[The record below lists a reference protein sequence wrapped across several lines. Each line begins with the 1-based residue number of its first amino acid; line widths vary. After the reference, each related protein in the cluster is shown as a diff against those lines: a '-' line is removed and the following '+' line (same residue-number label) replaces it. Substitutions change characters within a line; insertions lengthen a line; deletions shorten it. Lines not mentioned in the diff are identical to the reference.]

1 MAGLVPIGQPQLASD
16 VTTAAV
22 IAAEHSAAGLAVDA
36 RVAPPAQAAAA
47 AYLATN
53 PGVAAAAATA
63 VTADIAGRSLIESKN
78 LTTED
83 LNAVTTPGLYGQATA
98 ANATLAR
105 NYPMA
110 GGTWTIEVV
119 KVNTTATAVVQR
131 AARVVA
137 GENRVVVWE
146 RRLASGV
153 GAWVRVGFS
162 HLSLAT
168 EDLNTITAPGLYGQS
183 TTGSV
188 TLARNYP
195 VAGGTGILTVEAV
208 NPTATF
214 LVQRYLVVNSA
225 DGVKSMWVRTVLTT
239 GSVTSWVRVDGSGG
253 SGSDDGAYVSRVI
266 VLVGCGQSNMEG
278 RGRPFSAFL
287 DPVDTR
293 IRMWEWGS
301 STLTTATVPLSSR
314 QQQTGLSVL
323 TVMAREILRADPR
336 ARVVIVNAG
345 VGGTGLVAKPTA
357 GTWNIA
363 DSESLYPAAKV
374 AAVAAK
380 AAAQTLY
387 GVASAQVVWAWHQG
401 EGDAGT
407 SQAAYAAALDALAAD
422 FRATIPDAIGPV
434 IGGLIPEYVTA
445 NATLAPVVL
454 AHQDTPRRLVG
465 SAYAPALLGGGGSAN
480 VGDTVHLHR
489 TGVEQLGK
497 RMHAAIE
504 RAACNTA
511 DSTPQQ
517 PLNVTAAFS
526 SAAGVVDVKWTT
538 PLTRAIAYTVEYR
551 PNGTGSWL
559 VATRGEPLAPEQAIT
574 GLGSA
579 PFVDVRISTV
589 GETSTSIPT
598 ATIRVVA

>member
-1 MAGLVPIGQPQLASD
+1 MLPIGEFEAAGDL
-16 VTTAAV
+16 TTAAN
-22 IAAEHSAAGLAVDA
+22 INQPGAASQAAVDA
-36 RVAPPAQAAAA
+36 RVQGVAADIIAGDGTVKAAAA
-47 AYLATN
+47 A
-53 PGVAAAAATA
+53 A
-63 VTADIAGRSLIESKN
+63 VTADIATRSIIESKQ
-78 LTTED
+78 LGLED
-83 LNAVTTPGLYGQATA
+83 LNAVTAPGLYGQATA

-131 AARVVA
+131 AARVLS
-137 GENRVVVWE
+137 GETRVVVWE
-146 RRLASGV
+146 RRLAAGV

-168 EDLNTITAPGLYGQS
+168 EDLNTITSPGLYGQS
-183 TTGSV
+183 TTGSA

-214 LVQRYLVVNSA
+214 LVQRYAVVNTT
-225 DGVKSMWVRTVLTT
+225 DGVKSIWMRTVLTT
-239 GSVTSWVRVDGSGG
+239 GAVTSWVRIDGGGGGG
-253 SGSDDGAYVSRVI
+253 SDGGEYVSRVI

-287 DPVDTR
+287 DPVDNR

-301 STLTTATVPLSSR
+301 SSLTTATVPLSSR

-345 VGGTGLVAKPTA
+345 VGGTGLVTKPTA
-357 GTWNIA
+357 GTWNIS
-363 DSESLYPAAKV
+363 DPESLYPAAKA

-380 AAAQTLY
+380 AAAETLF
-387 GVASAQVVWAWHQG
+387 GVPAAQVVWAWHQG

-407 SQAAYAAALDALAAD
+407 SRAAYEAALDALVAD
-422 FRATIPDAIGPV
+422 FRATIPDAIGPIV
-434 IGGLIPEYVTA
+434 GGMIPEYVTA
-445 NATLAPVVL
+445 NATLAPVAL
-454 AHQDTPRRLVG
+454 AHLDTPRRLVG
-465 SAYAPALLGGGGSAN
+465 SAYAPAPLGGGGSAD
-480 VGDTVHLHR
+480 VGDTVHFHR

-497 RMHAAIE
+497 RMYTAIE
-504 RAACNTA
+504 RAASNLA
-511 DSTPQQ
+511 DSTPHQ
-517 PLNVTAAFS
+517 PLNVAAAFN
-526 SAAGVVDVKWTT
+526 SAGNVDVTWTP
-538 PLTRAIAYTVEYR
+538 PLTRAIGYLVEYR

-559 VATRGEPLAPEQAIT
+559 VATRGEPLEPGQTIT
-574 GLGSA
+574 GLSA
-579 PFVDVRISTV
+579 PFVDVRVSTV
-589 GETSTSIPT
+589 GESATSAPA
-598 ATIRVVA
+598 ATVRVIA